1 MTFRSKLLTCWS
13 AMHLSLPLSASPSLL
28 LLSLSVMVLEN
39 DYLNAIYNLFT
50 MQRWEGSRV
59 KTYGAGWS
67 RGQSQRLG
75 DTSEG
80 RGRWG
85 SCSLDA
91 VIKKKKRRRQMKWN
105 GGTSLQMAEFS
116 PAFSSPLR
124 TQITQHRTSIVS
136 SQWPP
141 ESLGCCSLPFICPL
155 GSNLL
160 HKPPHLLSQRLL

>member
-1 MTFRSKLLTCWS
+1 MTFQSKLLTCWS

-28 LLSLSVMVLEN
+28 LLSLSVTVLEN

-91 VIKKKKRRRQMKWN
+91 VIKKKKKKTTDEMKWRDIAAD
-105 GGTSLQMAEFS
+105 GWVLSSFLQSSEDTNHPASHLYSEFPVAS
-116 PAFSSPLR
+116 
-124 TQITQHRTSIVS
+124 
-136 SQWPP
+136 W
-141 ESLGCCSLPFICPL
+141 
-155 GSNLL
+155 
-160 HKPPHLLSQRLL
+160 KPRLLLTAFYLPPGI